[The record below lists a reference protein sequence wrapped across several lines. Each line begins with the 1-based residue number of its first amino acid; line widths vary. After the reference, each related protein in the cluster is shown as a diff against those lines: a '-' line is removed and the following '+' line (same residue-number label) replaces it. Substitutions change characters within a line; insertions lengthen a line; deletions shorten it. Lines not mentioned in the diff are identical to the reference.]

1 MRDFVDMKCRFDN
14 LPLTEVFLDLG
25 FTPPSN
31 SFLTEPQLNEP
42 EIYYPLRLYVS
53 DRTFLVQVDEYYKA
67 REIFSEQYAY
77 FSSYSSSWLQHAR
90 SYADMAVE
98 RFALK
103 QKDSLVIEVGSND
116 GYLLQYFA
124 DRGIQVLG
132 IEPSAN
138 VAAAAQNRGIRTR
151 VEFFGL
157 EAAAALRRADL
168 QPDLLI
174 GNNVLAHVPNI
185 NDFVAGVKR
194 ALKAS
199 GAATFEFPHL
209 LRLVEGNEF
218 DTIYHEHFWYFSLTA
233 LIPVFN
239 KHQLAIFDVEEI
251 PTHGGSL
258 RIYVQHEQNA
268 TDGPSPAV
276 MDLVAREESAG
287 IRDIDYYRR
296 FQTKVDRLKCN
307 LLGFL
312 VEQKSLG
319 KRVVGYGAA
328 AKGNTLLNYCG
339 IKQDMVEFV
348 VDLSPHKQGKYLPG
362 SHIPVVAE
370 ARIRKSRPDYVVILP
385 WNIRMEV
392 MNQLAYV
399 RDWGAKFVVAIPEL
413 QIV

>member
-25 FTPPSN
+25 FTPPAN

-77 FSSYSSSWLQHAR
+77 FSSYSSSWLRHAR

-157 EAAAALRRADL
+157 EAAAALCQADL

-185 NDFVAGVKR
+185 NDFVAGVKL

-199 GAATFEFPHL
+199 GTATFEFPHL

-233 LIPVFN
+233 LIPVFH

-258 RIYVQHEQNA
+258 RIYVKHEQNA

-276 MDLVAREESAG
+276 MDLVTREESAG
-287 IRDIDYYRR
+287 IREIDYYRR
-296 FQTKVDRLKCN
+296 FQTKVDRAKCN

-319 KRVVGYGAA
+319 KHVVGYGAA

-339 IKQDMVEFV
+339 IKRDMVEFV

-362 SHIPVVAE
+362 SHIPVVTE
-370 ARIRKSRPDYVVILP
+370 ARIRESRPDYIVILP
-385 WNIRMEV
+385 WNIRMEI

-399 RDWGAKFVVAIPEL
+399 REWGAKFVVAIPEL

>member
-1 MRDFVDMKCRFDN
+1 MKCRFDN

-25 FTPPSN
+25 FTPPAN
-31 SFLTEPQLNEP
+31 SFLTERQLNEP

-157 EAAAALRRADL
+157 ETAAALRRADL

-251 PTHGGSL
+251 HTHGGSL
-258 RIYVQHEQNA
+258 RIYVKHEQNA

-287 IRDIDYYRR
+287 IREIDYYRR
-296 FQTKVDRLKCN
+296 FQTKVDRVKCN

-312 VEQKSLG
+312 SRTK
-319 KRVVGYGAA
+319 
-328 AKGNTLLNYCG
+328 
-339 IKQDMVEFV
+339 EF
-348 VDLSPHKQGKYLPG
+348 G
-362 SHIPVVAE
+362 
-370 ARIRKSRPDYVVILP
+370 
-385 WNIRMEV
+385 
-392 MNQLAYV
+392 
-399 RDWGAKFVVAIPEL
+399 
-413 QIV
+413 

>member
-1 MRDFVDMKCRFDN
+1 MREFNDMKCRFDS
-14 LPLTEVFLDLG
+14 LPLTEVFVDLG
-25 FTPPSN
+25 FTPPAN

-42 EIYYPLRLYVS
+42 ETYYPLRLFVS

-67 REIFSEQYAY
+67 KEIFSEQYAY
-77 FSSYSSSWLQHAR
+77 FSSYSSSWLQHAC
-90 SYADMAVE
+90 SYADMALQ

-103 QKDSLVIEVGSND
+103 PKDSLVIEVGSND

-124 DRGIQVLG
+124 ERGIQVLG

-157 EAAAALRRADL
+157 EAAEALLRADL

-185 NDFVAGVKR
+185 NDFVAGVNR
-194 ALKAS
+194 ALKVS
-199 GAATFEFPHL
+199 GTATFEFPHL
-209 LRLVEGNEF
+209 MRLVEGNQF

-233 LIPVFN
+233 LIPVFH
-239 KHQLAIFDVEEI
+239 KHQLEIFDVEEI

-258 RIYVQHEQNA
+258 RIYVKHEQNGA
-268 TDGPSPAV
+268 SRPSPA
-276 MDLVAREESAG
+276 MIDLIAREESAG
-287 IRDIDYYRR
+287 IRAIDYYRR
-296 FQTKVDRLKCN
+296 FQTKVDRVKCD

-339 IKQDMVEFV
+339 IKRDLVEFV

-370 ARIRKSRPDYVVILP
+370 ARIRESRPDYVVILP
-385 WNIRMEV
+385 WNIREEI

-399 RDWGAKFVVAIPEL
+399 RTWGAKFVVPIPEL
-413 QIV
+413 QVV

>member
-25 FTPPSN
+25 FTPPAN

-199 GAATFEFPHL
+199 GTATFEFPHL

-276 MDLVAREESAG
+276 MDLLAREDSAG
-287 IRDIDYYRR
+287 IRDLDYYRR
-296 FQTKVDRLKCN
+296 FQTKVDRVKCN
-307 LLGFL
+307 LLRFL

-319 KRVVGYGAA
+319 KHVVGYGAA

>member
-1 MRDFVDMKCRFDN
+1 MKCRFDN

-25 FTPPSN
+25 FTPPAN
-31 SFLTEPQLNEP
+31 SFLTERQLNEP

-53 DRTFLVQVDEYYKA
+53 DRTFLVQVDEYYQA

-103 QKDSLVIEVGSND
+103 QKDSLIIEIGSND

-124 DRGIQVLG
+124 ERGIQVLG
-132 IEPSAN
+132 VEPSAN
-138 VAAAAQNRGIRTR
+138 VAAAAQKRGIPTR

-157 EAAAALRRADL
+157 ETAAALRRADL

-185 NDFVAGVKR
+185 NDFVAGVQR
-194 ALKAS
+194 VLRAS

-209 LRLVEGNEF
+209 LRLIEGNEF

-239 KHQLAIFDVEEI
+239 KHQLVIFDVEEI
-251 PTHGGSL
+251 HTHGGSL
-258 RIYVQHEQNA
+258 RIYVKHQQDA

-276 MDLVAREESAG
+276 MNLVAREESAG
-287 IRDIDYYRR
+287 IREIDYYRR
-296 FQTKVDRLKCN
+296 FQTKVDRVKFN

-348 VDLSPHKQGKYLPG
+348 ADLSPHKQGKYLPG

-370 ARIRKSRPDYVVILP
+370 ARIRESRPDYVVILP
-385 WNIRMEV
+385 WNIRMEI
-392 MNQLAYV
+392 MHQLAYV
-399 RDWGAKFVVAIPEL
+399 REWGAKFVVAIPEL
-413 QIV
+413 QIA

>member
-1 MRDFVDMKCRFDN
+1 MKCRFDN

-233 LIPVFN
+233 LIPVFH

-258 RIYVQHEQNA
+258 RIYVKHEQNA

-339 IKQDMVEFV
+339 IKRDMVEFV

-370 ARIRKSRPDYVVILP
+370 ARIRESRPDYIVILP
-385 WNIRMEV
+385 WNIRMEI

-399 RDWGAKFVVAIPEL
+399 REWGAKFVVAIPEL

>member
-1 MRDFVDMKCRFDN
+1 MRDFVDMRCRFDN

-25 FTPPSN
+25 FTPPAN
-31 SFLTEPQLNEP
+31 SFLTESQLNEP

-185 NDFVAGVKR
+185 NDFVSGVKR
-194 ALKAS
+194 ALKGS
-199 GAATFEFPHL
+199 GTATFEFPHL
-209 LRLVEGNEF
+209 VRLVEGNEF

-258 RIYVQHEQNA
+258 RIYVKHEQNA
-268 TDGPSPAV
+268 TDQPSPAV
-276 MDLVAREESAG
+276 MALVAREESAG
-287 IRDIDYYRR
+287 IADIDYYRR
-296 FQTKVDRLKCN
+296 FQTKVDRVKFN
-307 LLGFL
+307 LLRFL

-319 KRVVGYGAA
+319 KHVVGYGAA

-370 ARIRKSRPDYVVILP
+370 ARIRESRPDYVVILP

-399 RDWGAKFVVAIPEL
+399 REWGAKFVVAIPEL

>member
-1 MRDFVDMKCRFDN
+1 MKCRFDN

-25 FTPPSN
+25 FTPPAN
-31 SFLTEPQLNEP
+31 SFLTERQLNEP

-53 DRTFLVQVDEYYKA
+53 DRTFLVQVDEYYQA

-103 QKDSLVIEVGSND
+103 QKDSLIIEIGSND

-124 DRGIQVLG
+124 ERGIQVLG
-132 IEPSAN
+132 VEPSAN
-138 VAAAAQNRGIRTR
+138 VAAAAQKRGIPTR
-151 VEFFGL
+151 VTFFGL
-157 EAAAALRRADL
+157 ETAAALRRADL

-185 NDFVAGVKR
+185 NDFVAGVQR
-194 ALKAS
+194 VLRAS

-209 LRLVEGNEF
+209 LRLIEGNEF

-239 KHQLAIFDVEEI
+239 KHQLVIFDVEEI
-251 PTHGGSL
+251 HTHGGSL
-258 RIYVQHEQNA
+258 RIYVKHQQDA

-276 MDLVAREESAG
+276 MNLVAREESAG
-287 IRDIDYYRR
+287 IREIDYYRR
-296 FQTKVDRLKCN
+296 FQTKVDRVKFN

-348 VDLSPHKQGKYLPG
+348 ADLSPHKQDKYLPG

-370 ARIRKSRPDYVVILP
+370 ARIRESRPDYVVILP
-385 WNIRMEV
+385 WNIRMEI
-392 MNQLAYV
+392 MHQLAYV
-399 RDWGAKFVVAIPEL
+399 REWGAKFVVAIPEL
-413 QIV
+413 QIA

>member
-1 MRDFVDMKCRFDN
+1 MREFNDMKCRFDS
-14 LPLTEVFLDLG
+14 LPLTEVFVDLG
-25 FTPPSN
+25 FTPLAN

-42 EIYYPLRLYVS
+42 ETYYPLRLYVS

-67 REIFSEQYAY
+67 KEIFSEQYAY

-90 SYADMAVE
+90 SYADMAVR

-103 QKDSLVIEVGSND
+103 PKDSLVIEVGSND

-124 DRGIQVLG
+124 ERGIQVLG

-157 EAAAALRRADL
+157 EAADALLRADL

-194 ALKAS
+194 ALKVS
-199 GAATFEFPHL
+199 GTATFEFPHL
-209 LRLVEGNEF
+209 MRLVEGNQF

-233 LIPVFN
+233 LIPVFHKN
-239 KHQLAIFDVEEI
+239 QLEIFDVEEI

-258 RIYVQHEQNA
+258 RIYVKHEQNGA
-268 TDGPSPAV
+268 SRPSPAMV
-276 MDLVAREESAG
+276 DLIAREESAG
-287 IRDIDYYRR
+287 IRAIDYYRR
-296 FQTKVDRLKCN
+296 FQTKVDRVKCD

-339 IKQDMVEFV
+339 IKRDLVEFV

-370 ARIRKSRPDYVVILP
+370 TGIRESRPDYVVILP
-385 WNIRMEV
+385 WNIREEI
-392 MNQLAYV
+392 MNQLAYA
-399 RDWGAKFVVAIPEL
+399 RTWGARFVVAIPEL